1 MSKKSKRRKAR
12 HERLRQAI
20 LPQARPAPGHGAA
33 PAETPQPCPAPLGY
47 WDGMPYPTT
56 DKHRTG
62 KVPPRNVLDNP
73 S

>member
-1 MSKKSKRRKAR
+1 
-12 HERLRQAI
+12 
-20 LPQARPAPGHGAA
+20 
-33 PAETPQPCPAPLGY
+33 
-47 WDGMPYPTT
+47 MPYPTT